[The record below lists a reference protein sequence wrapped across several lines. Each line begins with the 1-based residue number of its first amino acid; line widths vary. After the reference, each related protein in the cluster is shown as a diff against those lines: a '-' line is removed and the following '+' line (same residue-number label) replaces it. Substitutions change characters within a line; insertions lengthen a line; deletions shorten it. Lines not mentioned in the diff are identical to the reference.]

1 MLWRGPIGGGA
12 ASGRAGAL
20 VASRA
25 RTTQYLRA
33 RVTPVNPR
41 TVFQAD
47 VRNAVKTL
55 TNRWTTTVDPADRTD
70 WNVYGQNVSR
80 RNRIGDSIHIA
91 GISWYVANNVP
102 RIQAGLPPV
111 DTWGPIS
118 EFNLGNPTFVD
129 ASFTAAGTTG
139 TFDFG
144 DTVLPVE
151 SSTLSA
157 FILYASKPYNP
168 GRAAPIAG
176 NRICAVIP
184 GNTTETTHTFTL
196 PWSTVSSNSQMN
208 LIVRLSRE
216 DGRLS
221 SPFTF
226 PFSP

>member
-12 ASGRAGAL
+12 ASGRVGAM

-25 RTTQYLRA
+25 KTTQYLRA

-41 TVFQAD
+41 SSFQAD

-55 TNRWTTTVDPADRTD
+55 VNRWTTTVDPADRTD
-70 WNVYGQNVSR
+70 WNVYGQNVAR
-80 RNRIGDSIHIA
+80 QNRIGDSIHIS

-118 EFNLGNPTFVD
+118 EFNLGNPTFVNATFEAD
-129 ASFTAAGTTG
+129 GTNG
-139 TFDFG
+139 TFNFG
-144 DTVLPVE
+144 DTVLPIE

-157 FILYASKPYNP
+157 FILYASKPFNP
-168 GRAAPIAG
+168 GRTAPIAG
-176 NRICAVIP
+176 NRIAAVIP
-184 GNTTETTHTFTL
+184 GNTTAAIHNFTL
-196 PWSTVSSNSQMN
+196 PFSTVTSSNSMN

-221 SPFTF
+221 SAFTF
-226 PFSP
+226 PFRP